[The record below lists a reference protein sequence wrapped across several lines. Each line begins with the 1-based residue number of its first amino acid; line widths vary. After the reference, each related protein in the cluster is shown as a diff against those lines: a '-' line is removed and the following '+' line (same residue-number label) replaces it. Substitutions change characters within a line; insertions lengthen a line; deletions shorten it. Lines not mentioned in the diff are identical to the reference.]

1 MAQLLLSSILLIL
14 SPLSSPLVIREPLKL
29 TTGVEVEALYVEPSD
44 QFCLSVEDFAIVRSD
59 LERGWEYCERR
70 LEAERLA
77 FFDHIRKLQTNH
89 EAVHESYLKQRDQLK
104 EQLITSQG
112 RGEQSHQRDL
122 VVADRLGR
130 CVICKRVHGSGS
142 ARTLSASP

>member
-1 MAQLLLSSILLIL
+1 M
-14 SPLSSPLVIREPLKL
+14 VIKEPLKL

-59 LERGWEYCERR
+59 LERGWSFCERR

-89 EAVHESYLKQRDQLK
+89 EAVHESYLKQRDELK
-104 EQLITSQG
+104 LQLITSQG
-112 RGEQSHQRDL
+112 EVSSLTKEIWWWRVGL
-122 VVADRLGR
+122 VALLSMSALTVAALL
-130 CVICKRVHGSGS
+130 
-142 ARTLSASP
+142 TP

>member
-1 MAQLLLSSILLIL
+1 MLLIL

-70 LEAERLA
+70 ITANRLA
-77 FFDHIRKLQTNH
+77 FFDHINKIQANH
-89 EAVHESYLKQRDQLK
+89 EAVHESYLSERDRLKAQLM
-104 EQLITSQG
+104 TSQG
-112 RGEQSHQRDL
+112 EVSSLTKEIWWWRVGL
-122 VVADRLGR
+122 VAVLSVSAFTVAALL
-130 CVICKRVHGSGS
+130 
-142 ARTLSASP
+142 TP

>member
-1 MAQLLLSSILLIL
+1 
-14 SPLSSPLVIREPLKL
+14 VIREPLKL

-77 FFDHIRKLQTNH
+77 FFDHIRKIQTNH
-89 EAVHESYLKQRDQLK
+89 EAVHESYLTQRDRLK
-104 EQLITSQG
+104 EELISA
-112 RGEQSHQRDL
+112 QSEVSSLTKELWWWRVGL
-122 VVADRLGR
+122 VAVL
-130 CVICKRVHGSGS
+130 S
-142 ARTLSASP
+142 LSALTTAALLAP